1 MSGISNADTFSVID
15 PSAQT
20 KADHGKAAWTFL
32 NVPPEIRRKIYQEML
47 VTPYK
52 HPGPPPQ
59 LKNIYPD
66 EAKSLEHFHIKPAF
80 SLFFVSKQISFEARE
95 IFYGQNTFTTF
106 FRPTRKVYDMIETVA
121 GYDSTKNVWVHK
133 RNELIHAVSTIYDE
147 NYANVPEWLF
157 GDFSPKY
164 ENGEEQ
170 LEYWMDLGEVIYKP
184 EGLYLPAFLR
194 KIGPTHA
201 SMITTIE
208 IILGSLQL
216 STDIF
221 PVFVETLRKHVK
233 GLSKVVL
240 GKLID
245 GLAMP
250 DVLHGTEADQS
261 VLQNLTA
268 STTMG
273 PNSLLRNETPN
284 SRSR

>member
-1 MSGISNADTFSVID
+1 MMTKERPIIFPLTSLRTCALDGLWAISLLTAVTFI
-15 PSAQT
+15 
-20 KADHGKAAWTFL
+20 
-32 NVPPEIRRKIYQEML
+32 EIRRKIYQEML